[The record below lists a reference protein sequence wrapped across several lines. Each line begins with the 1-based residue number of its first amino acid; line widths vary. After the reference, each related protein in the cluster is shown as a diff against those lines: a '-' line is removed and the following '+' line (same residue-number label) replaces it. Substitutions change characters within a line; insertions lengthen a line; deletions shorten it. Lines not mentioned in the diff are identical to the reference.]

1 MGALYESTL
10 AKDVKFHAGLYA
22 RKPVMFVR
30 GAGMK
35 LYDDEGTEYL
45 DFVSGLGA
53 VNLGHAHPAVASAA
67 AVQMATLVHV
77 TNLYQV
83 EHRSELAEILV
94 GLAGGGMK
102 TFFCNS
108 GAEANEGAIKLA
120 RKWGKSNKGD
130 SCVRIITA
138 QCSFHGRTLAAL
150 AATGQAG
157 KKEDFEPLPE
167 GFTHVPLN
175 DLSAL
180 EAELDDTVCA
190 VMLEPIQGEGGVWPC
205 SKEYLAGVRALCN
218 ERDILLI
225 LDEVQTGFWRTGPV
239 FAHQAFGITP
249 DIMTLAKAMA
259 NGLPIGAVLARD
271 EVAAIF
277 QPGDHG
283 STFAGG
289 PVVCAAALATIEAM
303 QTEDLGSNVEKVGA
317 YLRSGLERMATETG
331 AIVEIRG
338 RGLML
343 AAQLAEP
350 EAAKIAAAA
359 LDRGVVLN
367 NIGPDILRFLPPLVC
382 SEGDVD
388 ALLSMLSELLAEE
401 DTVQYPPGTRE
412 VRT

>member
-1 MGALYESTL
+1 MAGALYAATE
-10 AKDVKFHAGLYA
+10 AKDARFHAGLYA

-53 VNLGHAHPAVASAA
+53 VNLGHAHPAVASAV

-83 EHRSELAEILV
+83 EHRAELAEVLV

-102 TFFCNS
+102 AFFPNS

-120 RKWGKSNKGD
+120 RKWGKSNKGSD
-130 SCVRIITA
+130 CVRIITA
-138 QCSFHGRTLAAL
+138 ERSFHGRTLATL

-157 KKEDFEPLPE
+157 KKEAFEPLPE
-167 GFTHVPLN
+167 GFSHVPLN

-180 EAELDDTVCA
+180 EAQLDDTVCA
-190 VMLEPIQGEGGVWPC
+190 VMLEPVQGEGGVWPC
-205 SKEYLAGVRALCN
+205 DEKYLADVRALCS
-218 ERDILLI
+218 ERGVLLI

-239 FAHQAFGITP
+239 FAHQSYGVVP

-271 EVAAIF
+271 DVAAVF
-277 QPGDHG
+277 KPGDHG

-289 PVVCAAALATIEAM
+289 PVVCAAALSTIEQM
-303 QTEDLGSNVEKVGA
+303 QAADLGSNAEKVGT
-317 YLRSGLERMATETG
+317 YLRAGLERLGAETG
-331 AIVEIRG
+331 AITEVRG

-343 AAQLAEP
+343 AAQLAKP
-350 EAAKIAAAA
+350 DAARIAAKA
-359 LDRGVVLN
+359 LDRGFVLN
-367 NIGPDILRFLPPLVC
+367 NIGSDTVRFLPPLVC
-382 SEGDVD
+382 TEADVD
-388 ALLSMLSELLAEE
+388 ALLSMLSSAIE
-401 DTVQYPPGTRE
+401 DA
-412 VRT
+412 